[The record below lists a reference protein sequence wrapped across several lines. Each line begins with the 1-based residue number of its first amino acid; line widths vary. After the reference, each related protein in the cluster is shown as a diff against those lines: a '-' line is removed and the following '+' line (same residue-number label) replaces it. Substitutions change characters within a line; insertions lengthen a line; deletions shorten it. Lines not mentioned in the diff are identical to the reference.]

1 VFDALKRLFRPQ
13 PGAGNVPLPTDRLD
27 ALERRLASLEES
39 ETVRAIQWAET
50 RSALDR
56 MLRRAAALQSRD
68 EANKNGD
75 AKGRDQLIATLRAKG
90 LLRGE

>member
-1 VFDALKRLFRPQ
+1 VFDALKRLLRHDP
-13 PGAGNVPLPTDRLD
+13 PAGNVLVPADRLD
-27 ALERRLASLEES
+27 ALERRLAHLEES

-68 EANKNGD
+68 EAKGNGSN
-75 AKGRDQLIATLRAKG
+75 RDQLIATLRAKG
-90 LLRGE
+90 LLKGE

>member
-1 VFDALKRLFRPQ
+1 VFDALKAFLRGDRT
-13 PGAGNVPLPTDRLD
+13 AGNVPVPADRLD
-27 ALERRLASLEES
+27 ALERRLAHLEES

-68 EANKNGD
+68 EAKNGD
-75 AKGRDQLIATLRAKG
+75 TKGRDQLLHTLRAKG
-90 LLRGE
+90 LLKGE